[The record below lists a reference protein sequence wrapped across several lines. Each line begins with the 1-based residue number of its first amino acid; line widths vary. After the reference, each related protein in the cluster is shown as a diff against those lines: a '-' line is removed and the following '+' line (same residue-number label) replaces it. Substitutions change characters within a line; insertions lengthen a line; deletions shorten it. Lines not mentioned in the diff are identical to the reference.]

1 MTKIPFVGNA
11 VADADLRFT
20 PSGKA
25 VANVTLAHTP
35 RTFDKQSNGFVD
47 GETVFMGVTAWGDMA
62 ENVAATIHKGMRC
75 IVYGDVKANTFT
87 DRNGNEQRRVEITA
101 DEIGPSLRWAQA
113 DVRRATN
120 KGQGGGYAQGGGNGY
135 SQANNAGGG
144 QQGWGQSGG
153 AWGQQ
158 NDPEPPF

>member
-11 VADADLRFT
+11 IADADLRFT
-20 PSGKA
+20 SSGKA

-35 RTFDKQSNGFVD
+35 RTFDKQSNEFVD
-47 GETVFMGVTAWGDMA
+47 GETLFIGVTVWGDMA
-62 ENVAATIHKGMRC
+62 ENVAATIQKGMRC
-75 IVYGDVKANTFT
+75 IVYGEVKANVFT
-87 DRNGNEQRRVEITA
+87 DKNGQEQRRVEITA

-113 DVRRATN
+113 DVRRTTN
-120 KGQGGGYAQGGGNGY
+120 NQGGGYAQGGGNGY